1 MFRKTL
7 TVSNSNVVLL
17 NESVS
22 DNSGEKKRWF
32 VERFGNL
39 CKEEAI
45 LVINTQSIRVTF
57 SVSGSIPLCCL
68 KT

>member
-22 DNSGEKKRWF
+22 DNSGEKKK
-32 VERFGNL
+32 VV
-39 CKEEAI
+39 C
-45 LVINTQSIRVTF
+45 
-57 SVSGSIPLCCL
+57 
-68 KT
+68 